1 MNLSSEITEYHK
13 TPSGFYFDMNLTD
26 TNNCEIVI
34 VDDNFK
40 STLEINIHQ
49 IESKKYEDEDE
60 EATQQ
65 KDIVFSEEYDCY
77 CCIKNDCYGR
87 TFTHDFHFSFF
98 VEKEFNTYYVVNDHE
113 NCSDEYPVDDT
124 YCQELS
130 IFPEI
135 LKLIFMNVPKYVG
148 YSI

>member
-1 MNLSSEITEYHK
+1 MNLTSEISEYDK
-13 TPSGFYFDMNLTD
+13 TPAGFYFDMKLDD
-26 TNNCEIVI
+26 TKNCEIKI
-34 VDDNFK
+34 KDDNFK
-40 STLEINIHQ
+40 SILEISINQ
-49 IESKKYEDEDE
+49 IELMEIPEG
-60 EATQQ
+60 
-65 KDIVFSEEYDCY
+65 DIVFAEEYDCY

-87 TFTHDFHFSFF
+87 IFTHDFHFTFF

-148 YSI
+148 YSV